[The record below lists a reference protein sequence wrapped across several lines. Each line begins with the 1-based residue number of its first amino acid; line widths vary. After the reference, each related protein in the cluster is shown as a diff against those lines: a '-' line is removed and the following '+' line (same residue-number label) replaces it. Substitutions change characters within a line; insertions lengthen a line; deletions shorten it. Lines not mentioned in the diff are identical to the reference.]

1 MSGKG
6 FIPVQPLTNVGNS
19 SAGDANLYIPS
30 QTQYTNLRSV
40 GIGSLAVRSG
50 ATELRASATQTG
62 NTFNGSF
69 DASDF
74 LHILSLDTTGTID
87 ELRHGTMLANVLPV
101 PEPSGIL
108 MAGVTMVT
116 IRAWRPP
123 PPPLGAPLRH
133 QFLDLLRLDRDVSH
147 QVGV

>member
-19 SAGDANLYIPS
+19 SAGDANLYILNR
-30 QTQYTNLRSV
+30 TQYTKLRSV
-40 GIGSLAVRSG
+40 GIGSLAVGSG

-69 DASDF
+69 NAPDF
-74 LHILSLDTTGTID
+74 LYILSLDTTGAID
-87 ELRHGTMLANVLPV
+87 ELRHGTMLADVLPV

-108 MAGVTMVT
+108 MAGVTMIT
-116 IRAWRPP
+116 MRAWRTP
-123 PPPLGAPLRH
+123 GRH
-133 QFLDLLRLDRDVSH
+133 
-147 QVGV
+147 